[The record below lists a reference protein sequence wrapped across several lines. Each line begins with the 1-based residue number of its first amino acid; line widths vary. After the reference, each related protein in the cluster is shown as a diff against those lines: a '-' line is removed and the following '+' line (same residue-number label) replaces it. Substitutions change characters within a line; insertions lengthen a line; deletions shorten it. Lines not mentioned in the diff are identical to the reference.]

1 MFEIRNYHFDPAKFD
16 EYKKWAATLAVPFIK
31 SRMDVVGF
39 WVANDMAPEYGG
51 TAPRDETVRPA
62 NVTWIIRWRDKSERD
77 KAWEDISVE
86 PGMAS
91 HSGQGSGWSSKL
103 FQDRSKVCHRDLA
116 TG

>member
-31 SRMDVVGF
+31 TRMDVVGF
-39 WVANDMAPEYGG
+39 WVGNDMAPEYGG

-77 KAWEDISVE
+77 KAWEAFRSNREWRAILAKV
-86 PGMAS
+86 PGGRAS
-91 HSGQGSGWSSKL
+91 YFRTEAK
-103 FQDRSKVCHRDLA
+103 FA
-116 TG
+116 TGIQ